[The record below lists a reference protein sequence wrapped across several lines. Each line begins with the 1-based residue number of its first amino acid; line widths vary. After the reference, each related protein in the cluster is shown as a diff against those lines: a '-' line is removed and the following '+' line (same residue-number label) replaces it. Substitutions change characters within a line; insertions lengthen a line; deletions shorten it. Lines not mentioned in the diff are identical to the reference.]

1 VAARGYTDIRPT
13 HGFVF
18 VRLSPDG
25 ATVTEL
31 AEHLG
36 FTRQAASQIVDELV
50 YKGYVERRPHPDD
63 ARSRLVVLTDRGRR
77 CTQAA
82 EAAAVD
88 AVRSWEEILGRRQV
102 LKLRDDLVRLARP
115 AHPPHLVTGNER
127 RPTALRVVETVVDPG
142 SWQRWDEPVT
152 ALRKPPTTGAICSR
166 PGNVPAS
173 TSRW

>member
-1 VAARGYTDIRPT
+1 MCQGVPVKESEAMSLTAALLAAATALVDDIHNGVAARGYTDIRPT

-18 VRLSPDG
+18 TRLSLNG

-63 ARSRLVVLTDRGRR
+63 ARARLVVLTDRGRR

-82 EAAAVD
+82 ESAAVD
-88 AVRSWEEILGRRQV
+88 AVRPWEEILGRRQV
-102 LKLRDDLVRLARP
+102 LKLRDELVRLA
-115 AHPPHLVTGNER
+115 PPGPI
-127 RPTALRVVETVVDPG
+127 RPT
-142 SWQRWDEPVT
+142 W
-152 ALRKPPTTGAICSR
+152 
-166 PGNVPAS
+166 
-173 TSRW
+173 